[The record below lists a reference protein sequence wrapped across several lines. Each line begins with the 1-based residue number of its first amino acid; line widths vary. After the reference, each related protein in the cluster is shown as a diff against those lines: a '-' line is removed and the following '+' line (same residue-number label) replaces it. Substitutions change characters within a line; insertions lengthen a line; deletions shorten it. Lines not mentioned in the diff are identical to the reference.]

1 MEVTYSWDRLFC
13 QCLVATVT
21 GFANM
26 LMSAAKGRLNHACDY
41 VRKPNEAS
49 QQWLDLIA
57 AKGVLVCFNTLLL
70 TTMVNQWT
78 DGWMD
83 QWVYWFDGWMDECTG
98 LMDGWMDG
106 WFALRHCYL
115 LQW

>member
-41 VRKPNEAS
+41 VKKPNEAS

-78 DGWMD
+78 DGWIN
-83 QWVYWFDGWMDECTG
+83 GCTG

-106 WFALRHCYL
+106 WINGCTGLMDGGCNSL
-115 LQW
+115 MDGLV